1 MQAGTPAELDDI
13 SCEVAQHR
21 LQMLAEEGGYRA
33 SRSAGSPFVSGMGS
47 CASAIFNCEG
57 QLIAQTLGGMSHV
70 SAVKEMLL
78 AVLEDFDPA
87 EMRDGDVFLCNDPF
101 RGGIHP
107 TDLGCFRPI
116 FLDGEVAY
124 FSGMLM
130 VVADMGGVSSGGLP
144 ATATEVYHEGVLLP
158 PVRIAEA
165 GETCEGVMKVVLAN
179 SRIPLQLRADIEAL
193 VSATAIVG
201 QRLVEMVELYG
212 TPTMDTIVQRLFDHS
227 EAMVRAGLARIPDG
241 EYVGS
246 YHAQEDGVG
255 PAESYEL
262 KVRVAIK
269 GSDCI
274 VDFTGSA
281 EQAPGAINSSASQ
294 SLSFITYAMR
304 CYLDPA
310 IPMNEGFWRPFT
322 LVLPYGTMVN
332 PRPPAAAN
340 IRFSTG
346 QAMVDAIHAALR
358 PAFPDWSVAPSSALV
373 SLNAHSAMHAERSW
387 AMLEVQFGPG
397 GARPG
402 FDANDGSSFPMVGG
416 GGYRAS
422 VETYETIFPVMY
434 ERIAFQADTAGP
446 GKWRGGTGVVNDIHL
461 LEDSVLTVRATDRT
475 SLPPA
480 GVDGGGAGRG
490 GGFYLEPG
498 TEREVRL
505 PDKQSNLNVPGGTL
519 LRLSVPGGGG
529 WGDPFTRDLEALE
542 RDVRKGLVSRRGAQ
556 QDYGVELDET
566 GEVDP
571 AATAALRKRLM
582 GGRA

>member
-1 MQAGTPAELDDI
+1 MSAQPAEVDDI
-13 SCEVAQHR
+13 SSEVAQHR
-21 LQMLAEEGGYRA
+21 LQMLTEEGGYRA

-47 CASAIFNCEG
+47 CASAIFNRAG
-57 QLIAQTLGGMSHV
+57 QLVAQTLGGMSHV

-78 AVLEDFDPA
+78 AVLEDFPA
-87 EMRDGDVFLCNDPF
+87 ATMREGDVFLCNDPF

-116 FLDGEVAY
+116 FMDGEVAY

-165 GETCEGVMKVVLAN
+165 GETSDGVMRVILAN
-179 SRIPLQLRADIEAL
+179 SRIPLQLRADIDAL
-193 VSATAIVG
+193 VGATAVVG
-201 QRLVEMVELYG
+201 QRLVEMAGRYG
-212 TPTMDTIVQRLFDHS
+212 RPTLDAIVQRLFDHS
-227 EAMVRAGLARIPDG
+227 EAMVRAGLEAIADG
-241 EYVGS
+241 EYTGS

-255 PAESYEL
+255 PARSYEL
-262 KVRVAIK
+262 KVRIAVS
-269 GSDCI
+269 GSNCT

-358 PAFPDWSVAPSSALV
+358 PAFPGWSVAPSSALV
-373 SLNAHSAMHAERSW
+373 SLNAHSAMHAGRPW

-397 GARPG
+397 GGRPG

-422 VETYETIFPVMY
+422 VETYETIFPVRY
-434 ERIAFQADTAGP
+434 ERIAFQPDTAGP
-446 GKWRGGTGVVNDIHL
+446 GRWRGGTGVVNDIHL
-461 LEDSVLTVRATDRT
+461 MADAVLTVRATDRT
-475 SLPPA
+475 TLSPA
-480 GVDGGGAGRG
+480 GVDGGKAGRG
-490 GGFYLEPG
+490 GGFYLDPG
-498 TEREVRL
+498 TAGQVRL
-505 PDKQSNLNVPGGTL
+505 PDKQSNRNVAGGCV

-529 WGDPFTRDLEALE
+529 WGDPLARDPEAVAS
-542 RDVRKGLVSRRGAQ
+542 DVRKGLVSRAGARD
-556 QDYGVELDET
+556 DYGVELDAN
-566 GEVDP
+566 GNADS
-571 AATAALRKRLM
+571 AATAALRA
-582 GGRA
+582 GERA